1 MFSTQGPGPKLGMLH
16 FANDLMPFA
25 KRLPAD
31 WQIVS
36 LLPDSEEFLIF
47 AARFGEVAEPA
58 VHATKL
64 HMRHDPIS
72 RKIILENL
80 SAIFEDL
87 SPARRCSVPV
97 MLSLI
102 GTRQTL
108 VRRKPRILR
117 HCFGKQFSGRL
128 KFPLRQGNISC

>member
-1 MFSTQGPGPKLGMLH
+1 MLH
-16 FANDLMPFA
+16 LANDLMPFA
-25 KRLPAD
+25 KRLLAD

-36 LLPDSEEFLIF
+36 LLPDSEEFLVL
-47 AARFGEVAEPA
+47 AARFGDVAQLA

-87 SPARRCSVPV
+87 PPRRRRTIPIV
-97 MLSLI
+97 LILI

-108 VRRKPRILR
+108 VRRKPRILC
-117 HCFGKQFSGRL
+117 HCRRKRFASRVES
-128 KFPLRQGNISC
+128 PLRQRNLSC

>member
-1 MFSTQGPGPKLGMLH
+1 MLH

-25 KRLPAD
+25 KRLLAD
-31 WQIVS
+31 WHIVS

-47 AARFGEVAEPA
+47 AARFGEVAQSA

-80 SAIFEDL
+80 AAIFEDL
-87 SPARRCSVPV
+87 PPPRRCSVPIV
-97 MLSLI
+97 LSLI

-108 VRRKPRILR
+108 VRRKPPILC
-117 HCFGKQFSGRL
+117 HCFGKQFGGRPKL
-128 KFPLRQGNISC
+128 PLRQGNLSR